1 MLNELFLIK
10 RLRTKKQNTVR
21 PNFKKSIKFQGNEQD
36 AAWDWLAE
44 NSTNNV
50 PSSTSVDAS
59 WHLLKELVLALE
71 KKGQTGMK
79 KAVATRLL
87 TLNTALP
94 AWLITGELY

>member
-1 MLNELFLIK
+1 MCTYIK
-10 RLRTKKQNTVR
+10 VQKYVNSPFYRAK
-21 PNFKKSIKFQGNEQD
+21 GNEQD

-44 NSTNNV
+44 NNTNNS

-71 KKGQTGMK
+71 VKGQSGLK

-87 TLNTALP
+87 TLNTPLP
-94 AWLITGELY
+94 AWLVTGNNHVTFIA